1 MKVAIMTDTNSGIS
15 VEEGAQTG
23 VHVLPMPVLINGKT
37 YYEGVTLTHEEFYR
51 CQGEGQAVS
60 TSQPAPATCWLCGT
74 GCLRSM
80 IRSSTSLCPAG

>member
-1 MKVAIMTDTNSGIS
+1 MRVAVMTDTNSGIS

-60 TSQPAPATCWLCGT
+60 TSQPAPSDVLAMWDRLSTT
-74 GCLRSM
+74 
-80 IRSSTSLCPAG
+80 RSSTSPCPAD